1 MGHVTYLKGK
11 EKNAQGLFRIC
22 EGKKLFE
29 DLGIE
34 GRVISKR
41 IIKKLDGRAC
51 NFMFNKMWR
60 ICD

>member
-11 EKNAQGLFRIC
+11 RKTHRLLVRIC

-41 IIKKLDGRAC
+41 IIKKTGWESMQLHVQ
-51 NFMFNKMWR
+51 
-60 ICD
+60 